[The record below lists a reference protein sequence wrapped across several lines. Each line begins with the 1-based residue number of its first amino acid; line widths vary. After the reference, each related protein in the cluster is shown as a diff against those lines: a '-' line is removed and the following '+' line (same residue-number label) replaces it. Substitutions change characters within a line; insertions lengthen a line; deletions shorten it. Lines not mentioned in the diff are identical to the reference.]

1 MYAAHRGRYTTLC
14 MFWTAADVFKLRLD
28 QGRTDEG
35 AKILEALKRIL
46 PNVEAV
52 NKELDTQAAAKATST
67 PAATSDKLPWEHDKT
82 KQEGSSASAFIA
94 SATRRLSKVTQ
105 KSQKTPK
112 DASPQGD
119 NICDNRDI
127 CETEIKV
134 LSDANQSNPSNPC
147 STADSSD
154 SCSPIPINE
163 QLTSNSRQLMLK
175 EKAPKGNNLRD
186 SQDFVSASE
195 QATNNNSEEFAAYG
209 TCLSKQINE
218 ELTANSRQL
227 MLKEKAPKGNNL
239 RDSQD
244 FVSAS
249 EQATNN
255 NSEEFAAYGTCLS
268 KQINEEL
275 TANSRQLMLK
285 EKAPKGNN
293 LRDSQDFV
301 SASEQATN
309 NNSEEFAAYGT
320 CLSKQINEELT
331 ANSRQLMLKEKAP
344 KGNNLR
350 DSQDFVSASEQATNN
365 NSEEFAAYG
374 TCLSKQINE
383 ELTANSR
390 QLMLKEKAPK
400 GNNLR
405 DSQDFVSASEQATK
419 ESLQGKEDKTINSQL
434 LHDYPGHLT
443 VSLEDGI
450 IRPIPGI
457 NAPQRIVLA
466 CITAHPGYSV
476 PQISASTGIPAKS
489 IERHVAALIDKNLIE
504 HRGSKKTG
512 GYYPL

>member
-1 MYAAHRGRYTTLC
+1 MTVKEIFELRKQGRIEEAYDAIRPMYAAHRGRYTTLC

-28 QGRTDEG
+28 QGRTDE
-35 AKILEALKRIL
+35 AEKILEALKRML
-46 PNVEAV
+46 PRVEAI

-163 QLTSNSRQLMLK
+163 QLT
-175 EKAPKGNNLRD
+175 
-186 SQDFVSASE
+186 
-195 QATNNNSEEFAAYG
+195 
-209 TCLSKQINE
+209 
-218 ELTANSRQL
+218 ANSRQL

-244 FVSAS
+244 FVS
-249 EQATNN
+249 
-255 NSEEFAAYGTCLS
+255 
-268 KQINEEL
+268 
-275 TANSRQLMLK
+275 
-285 EKAPKGNN
+285 
-293 LRDSQDFV
+293 D
-301 SASEQATN
+301 
-309 NNSEEFAAYGT
+309 
-320 CLSKQINEELT
+320 
-331 ANSRQLMLKEKAP
+331 
-344 KGNNLR
+344 
-350 DSQDFVSASEQATNN
+350 SEQATNN

-457 NAPQRIVLA
+457 NAPQRVVLA

-512 GYYPL
+512 GYHPL

>member
-1 MYAAHRGRYTTLC
+1 MTVKEIFELRKQGRIEEAYDAIRPMYAAHRGRYTTLC

-28 QGRTDEG
+28 QNRYDEA

-46 PNVEAV
+46 PNVEAI

-163 QLTSNSRQLMLK
+163 QLTDPSQQLTSKEEASPSGNICDIRAICVTIEEPKTKIHVDSSNCSLH
-175 EKAPKGNNLRD
+175 
-186 SQDFVSASE
+186 
-195 QATNNNSEEFAAYG
+195 
-209 TCLSKQINE
+209 
-218 ELTANSRQL
+218 
-227 MLKEKAPKGNNL
+227 
-239 RDSQD
+239 
-244 FVSAS
+244 
-249 EQATNN
+249 
-255 NSEEFAAYGTCLS
+255 
-268 KQINEEL
+268 
-275 TANSRQLMLK
+275 
-285 EKAPKGNN
+285 
-293 LRDSQDFV
+293 
-301 SASEQATN
+301 
-309 NNSEEFAAYGT
+309 
-320 CLSKQINEELT
+320 
-331 ANSRQLMLKEKAP
+331 
-344 KGNNLR
+344 
-350 DSQDFVSASEQATNN
+350 NN

-457 NAPQRIVLA
+457 NAPQRVVLA

-489 IERHVAALIDKNLIE
+489 IERHVAVLIDKNLIE

-512 GYYPL
+512 GYHAL

>member
-1 MYAAHRGRYTTLC
+1 MTVKEIFELRKQGRIEEAYDAIRPMYAAHRGRYTTLC

-28 QGRTDEG
+28 QNRYDE
-35 AKILEALKRIL
+35 AEKILEALRRML
-46 PNVEAV
+46 PRVEAV

-67 PAATSDKLPWEHDKT
+67 PAATSDKLPWEHDKPQ
-82 KQEGSSASAFIA
+82 QEGSSASAFIA

-163 QLTSNSRQLMLK
+163 QLT
-175 EKAPKGNNLRD
+175 
-186 SQDFVSASE
+186 
-195 QATNNNSEEFAAYG
+195 
-209 TCLSKQINE
+209 
-218 ELTANSRQL
+218 ANSRQL

-301 SASEQATN
+301 S
-309 NNSEEFAAYGT
+309 
-320 CLSKQINEELT
+320 
-331 ANSRQLMLKEKAP
+331 
-344 KGNNLR
+344 
-350 DSQDFVSASEQATNN
+350 D
-365 NSEEFAAYG
+365 
-374 TCLSKQINE
+374 
-383 ELTANSR
+383 
-390 QLMLKEKAPK
+390 
-400 GNNLR
+400 
-405 DSQDFVSASEQATK
+405 SEQATK

-457 NAPQRIVLA
+457 TAPQRIVLA

-489 IERHVAALIDKNLIE
+489 IERHVAALIDKNLIG

>member
-1 MYAAHRGRYTTLC
+1 MTVKEIFELRKQGRIEEAYDAIRPMYAAHRGRYTTLC

-28 QGRTDEG
+28 QGRTDEA

-163 QLTSNSRQLMLK
+163 QLT
-175 EKAPKGNNLRD
+175 
-186 SQDFVSASE
+186 
-195 QATNNNSEEFAAYG
+195 
-209 TCLSKQINE
+209 
-218 ELTANSRQL
+218 
-227 MLKEKAPKGNNL
+227 
-239 RDSQD
+239 
-244 FVSAS
+244 
-249 EQATNN
+249 
-255 NSEEFAAYGTCLS
+255 
-268 KQINEEL
+268 
-275 TANSRQLMLK
+275 
-285 EKAPKGNN
+285 
-293 LRDSQDFV
+293 
-301 SASEQATN
+301 
-309 NNSEEFAAYGT
+309 
-320 CLSKQINEELT
+320 
-331 ANSRQLMLKEKAP
+331 
-344 KGNNLR
+344 
-350 DSQDFVSASEQATNN
+350 
-365 NSEEFAAYG
+365 
-374 TCLSKQINE
+374 
-383 ELTANSR
+383 ANSR

-457 NAPQRIVLA
+457 NAPQRVVLA

-489 IERHVAALIDKNLIE
+489 IERHVAALIDKNLIG
-504 HRGSKKTG
+504 HRGIKKTG
-512 GYYPL
+512 GYHAL

>member
-1 MYAAHRGRYTTLC
+1 MTVKEIFELRKQGRIEEAYDAIRPMYAAHRGRYTTLC

-28 QGRTDEG
+28 QGRTDEA

-67 PAATSDKLPWEHDKT
+67 PAATSDKLPWEHDKPQ
-82 KQEGSSASAFIA
+82 QEGSSASAFIA

-163 QLTSNSRQLMLK
+163 QLT
-175 EKAPKGNNLRD
+175 
-186 SQDFVSASE
+186 
-195 QATNNNSEEFAAYG
+195 
-209 TCLSKQINE
+209 
-218 ELTANSRQL
+218 
-227 MLKEKAPKGNNL
+227 
-239 RDSQD
+239 
-244 FVSAS
+244 
-249 EQATNN
+249 
-255 NSEEFAAYGTCLS
+255 
-268 KQINEEL
+268 
-275 TANSRQLMLK
+275 
-285 EKAPKGNN
+285 
-293 LRDSQDFV
+293 
-301 SASEQATN
+301 
-309 NNSEEFAAYGT
+309 
-320 CLSKQINEELT
+320 
-331 ANSRQLMLKEKAP
+331 
-344 KGNNLR
+344 
-350 DSQDFVSASEQATNN
+350 
-365 NSEEFAAYG
+365 
-374 TCLSKQINE
+374 
-383 ELTANSR
+383 ANSR

-443 VSLEDGI
+443 VSLDDGI

-457 NAPQRIVLA
+457 NAPQRVVLA

-512 GYYPL
+512 GYHAL

>member
-1 MYAAHRGRYTTLC
+1 MTVKEIFELRKQGRIEEAYDAIRPMYAAHRGRYTTLC

-28 QGRTDEG
+28 QGRTDEA

-163 QLTSNSRQLMLK
+163 QLT
-175 EKAPKGNNLRD
+175 D
-186 SQDFVSASE
+186 H
-195 QATNNNSEEFAAYG
+195 
-209 TCLSKQINE
+209 
-218 ELTANSRQL
+218 
-227 MLKEKAPKGNNL
+227 
-239 RDSQD
+239 
-244 FVSAS
+244 
-249 EQATNN
+249 
-255 NSEEFAAYGTCLS
+255 
-268 KQINEEL
+268 
-275 TANSRQLMLK
+275 
-285 EKAPKGNN
+285 
-293 LRDSQDFV
+293 
-301 SASEQATN
+301 
-309 NNSEEFAAYGT
+309 
-320 CLSKQINEELT
+320 
-331 ANSRQLMLKEKAP
+331 SRQLMLKEKAP

-443 VSLEDGI
+443 VSLDDGI

-457 NAPQRIVLA
+457 NAPQRVVLA

-489 IERHVAALIDKNLIE
+489 IERHVAALIDKNLIG

-512 GYYPL
+512 GYHAL

>member
-1 MYAAHRGRYTTLC
+1 MTVKEIFELRKQGRIEEAYEAIRPMYAAHRGRYTTLC

-28 QGRTDEG
+28 QGRTDE
-35 AKILEALKRIL
+35 AEKILEALKRML
-46 PNVEAV
+46 PRVEAI

-163 QLTSNSRQLMLK
+163 QLT
-175 EKAPKGNNLRD
+175 
-186 SQDFVSASE
+186 
-195 QATNNNSEEFAAYG
+195 
-209 TCLSKQINE
+209 
-218 ELTANSRQL
+218 
-227 MLKEKAPKGNNL
+227 
-239 RDSQD
+239 
-244 FVSAS
+244 
-249 EQATNN
+249 
-255 NSEEFAAYGTCLS
+255 
-268 KQINEEL
+268 
-275 TANSRQLMLK
+275 
-285 EKAPKGNN
+285 
-293 LRDSQDFV
+293 
-301 SASEQATN
+301 
-309 NNSEEFAAYGT
+309 
-320 CLSKQINEELT
+320 
-331 ANSRQLMLKEKAP
+331 
-344 KGNNLR
+344 
-350 DSQDFVSASEQATNN
+350 
-365 NSEEFAAYG
+365 
-374 TCLSKQINE
+374 
-383 ELTANSR
+383 ANSR

-457 NAPQRIVLA
+457 NAPQRVVLA

-512 GYYPL
+512 GYHPL

>member
-1 MYAAHRGRYTTLC
+1 MTVKEIFELRKQGRIEEAYDAIRPMYAAHRGRYTTLC

-28 QGRTDEG
+28 QNRYDE
-35 AKILEALKRIL
+35 AEKILEALRRML
-46 PNVEAV
+46 PRVEAV

-82 KQEGSSASAFIA
+82 KQEGSSAAVFIA

-119 NICDNRDI
+119 NICDIRAI
-127 CETEIKV
+127 CETEIKM

-163 QLTSNSRQLMLK
+163 Q
-175 EKAPKGNNLRD
+175 
-186 SQDFVSASE
+186 
-195 QATNNNSEEFAAYG
+195 
-209 TCLSKQINE
+209 
-218 ELTANSRQL
+218 LTANSRQL

-301 SASEQATN
+301 S
-309 NNSEEFAAYGT
+309 
-320 CLSKQINEELT
+320 
-331 ANSRQLMLKEKAP
+331 
-344 KGNNLR
+344 
-350 DSQDFVSASEQATNN
+350 D
-365 NSEEFAAYG
+365 
-374 TCLSKQINE
+374 
-383 ELTANSR
+383 
-390 QLMLKEKAPK
+390 
-400 GNNLR
+400 
-405 DSQDFVSASEQATK
+405 SEQATK

-457 NAPQRIVLA
+457 NAPQRVVLA

-512 GYYPL
+512 GYHAL

>member
-28 QGRTDEG
+28 QGRTDEA

-52 NKELDTQAAAKATST
+52 NKELDTQAVAKATST
-67 PAATSDKLPWEHDKT
+67 PAATSDKLPWEHDKPQ
-82 KQEGSSASAFIA
+82 QEGSSASAFIA
-94 SATRRLSKVTQ
+94 SAIRRLAKIKKTSIVTNKSSINEKLTSNSRQLTSKEE
-105 KSQKTPK
+105 
-112 DASPQGD
+112 ASPSG

-163 QLTSNSRQLMLK
+163 QLT
-175 EKAPKGNNLRD
+175 
-186 SQDFVSASE
+186 
-195 QATNNNSEEFAAYG
+195 
-209 TCLSKQINE
+209 
-218 ELTANSRQL
+218 
-227 MLKEKAPKGNNL
+227 
-239 RDSQD
+239 
-244 FVSAS
+244 
-249 EQATNN
+249 
-255 NSEEFAAYGTCLS
+255 
-268 KQINEEL
+268 
-275 TANSRQLMLK
+275 
-285 EKAPKGNN
+285 
-293 LRDSQDFV
+293 
-301 SASEQATN
+301 
-309 NNSEEFAAYGT
+309 
-320 CLSKQINEELT
+320 
-331 ANSRQLMLKEKAP
+331 
-344 KGNNLR
+344 
-350 DSQDFVSASEQATNN
+350 
-365 NSEEFAAYG
+365 
-374 TCLSKQINE
+374 
-383 ELTANSR
+383 ANSR

-419 ESLQGKEDKTINSQL
+419 ASLQGKEDKTINSQL

-512 GYYPL
+512 GYHAL

>member
-1 MYAAHRGRYTTLC
+1 MTVKEIFELRKQGRIEEAYEAIRPMYAAHRGRYTTLC

-28 QGRTDEG
+28 QGRTDEA

-52 NKELDTQAAAKATST
+52 NEELDTQAAAKATST
-67 PAATSDKLPWEHDKT
+67 PAATSDKLPWEHDKPQ
-82 KQEGSSASAFIA
+82 QEGSSASAFIA

-163 QLTSNSRQLMLK
+163 QLTDHSRQLMSK
-175 EKAPKGNNLRD
+175 EEASPSGNICDNRD
-186 SQDFVSASE
+186 ICETEIKV
-195 QATNNNSEEFAAYG
+195 
-209 TCLSKQINE
+209 LSDANQSNPSNPCSTADSSDSCSPIPINE
-218 ELTANSRQL
+218 Q
-227 MLKEKAPKGNNL
+227 
-239 RDSQD
+239 
-244 FVSAS
+244 
-249 EQATNN
+249 
-255 NSEEFAAYGTCLS
+255 
-268 KQINEEL
+268 
-275 TANSRQLMLK
+275 
-285 EKAPKGNN
+285 
-293 LRDSQDFV
+293 
-301 SASEQATN
+301 
-309 NNSEEFAAYGT
+309 
-320 CLSKQINEELT
+320 
-331 ANSRQLMLKEKAP
+331 
-344 KGNNLR
+344 
-350 DSQDFVSASEQATNN
+350 
-365 NSEEFAAYG
+365 
-374 TCLSKQINE
+374 
-383 ELTANSR
+383 LTANSR

-457 NAPQRIVLA
+457 SAPQRIVLA

-512 GYYPL
+512 GYHAL

>member
-1 MYAAHRGRYTTLC
+1 MTVKEIFELRKQGRIEEAYEAIRPMYAAHRGRYTTLC

-28 QGRTDEG
+28 QGRTDEA

-82 KQEGSSASAFIA
+82 KQEGSSSAVFIA

-249 EQATNN
+249 EQAT
-255 NSEEFAAYGTCLS
+255 
-268 KQINEEL
+268 
-275 TANSRQLMLK
+275 
-285 EKAPKGNN
+285 
-293 LRDSQDFV
+293 
-301 SASEQATN
+301 
-309 NNSEEFAAYGT
+309 
-320 CLSKQINEELT
+320 
-331 ANSRQLMLKEKAP
+331 
-344 KGNNLR
+344 
-350 DSQDFVSASEQATNN
+350 
-365 NSEEFAAYG
+365 
-374 TCLSKQINE
+374 
-383 ELTANSR
+383 
-390 QLMLKEKAPK
+390 
-400 GNNLR
+400 
-405 DSQDFVSASEQATK
+405 K

-457 NAPQRIVLA
+457 NAPQRVVLA

-512 GYYPL
+512 GYHAL

>member
-28 QGRTDEG
+28 QGRTDEA

-67 PAATSDKLPWEHDKT
+67 PAATSYKLPWEHDKT

-105 KSQKTPK
+105 KSRKTPK

-163 QLTSNSRQLMLK
+163 Q
-175 EKAPKGNNLRD
+175 
-186 SQDFVSASE
+186 
-195 QATNNNSEEFAAYG
+195 
-209 TCLSKQINE
+209 
-218 ELTANSRQL
+218 
-227 MLKEKAPKGNNL
+227 
-239 RDSQD
+239 
-244 FVSAS
+244 
-249 EQATNN
+249 
-255 NSEEFAAYGTCLS
+255 
-268 KQINEEL
+268 
-275 TANSRQLMLK
+275 
-285 EKAPKGNN
+285 
-293 LRDSQDFV
+293 
-301 SASEQATN
+301 
-309 NNSEEFAAYGT
+309 
-320 CLSKQINEELT
+320 
-331 ANSRQLMLKEKAP
+331 
-344 KGNNLR
+344 
-350 DSQDFVSASEQATNN
+350 
-365 NSEEFAAYG
+365 
-374 TCLSKQINE
+374 
-383 ELTANSR
+383 LTANSR

-489 IERHVAALIDKNLIE
+489 IERHVAALIDKNLIG

-512 GYYPL
+512 GYHAL

>member
-1 MYAAHRGRYTTLC
+1 MTVKEIFELRKQGRIEEAYEAIRPMYAAHRGRYTTLC

-28 QGRTDEG
+28 QGRTDEA

-163 QLTSNSRQLMLK
+163 Q
-175 EKAPKGNNLRD
+175 
-186 SQDFVSASE
+186 
-195 QATNNNSEEFAAYG
+195 
-209 TCLSKQINE
+209 
-218 ELTANSRQL
+218 
-227 MLKEKAPKGNNL
+227 
-239 RDSQD
+239 
-244 FVSAS
+244 
-249 EQATNN
+249 
-255 NSEEFAAYGTCLS
+255 
-268 KQINEEL
+268 
-275 TANSRQLMLK
+275 
-285 EKAPKGNN
+285 
-293 LRDSQDFV
+293 
-301 SASEQATN
+301 
-309 NNSEEFAAYGT
+309 
-320 CLSKQINEELT
+320 LT

-489 IERHVAALIDKNLIE
+489 IERHVAALIDKNLIG

-512 GYYPL
+512 GYHAL

>member
-186 SQDFVSASE
+186 SQDFVS
-195 QATNNNSEEFAAYG
+195 
-209 TCLSKQINE
+209 
-218 ELTANSRQL
+218 
-227 MLKEKAPKGNNL
+227 
-239 RDSQD
+239 D
-244 FVSAS
+244 
-249 EQATNN
+249 
-255 NSEEFAAYGTCLS
+255 
-268 KQINEEL
+268 
-275 TANSRQLMLK
+275 
-285 EKAPKGNN
+285 
-293 LRDSQDFV
+293 
-301 SASEQATN
+301 
-309 NNSEEFAAYGT
+309 
-320 CLSKQINEELT
+320 
-331 ANSRQLMLKEKAP
+331 
-344 KGNNLR
+344 
-350 DSQDFVSASEQATNN
+350 SEQATNN

>member
-1 MYAAHRGRYTTLC
+1 MTVKEIFELRKQGRIEEAYEAIRPMYAAHRGRYTTLC

-28 QGRTDEG
+28 QGRTDEA

-67 PAATSDKLPWEHDKT
+67 PAATSDKLPWEHDKPQ
-82 KQEGSSASAFIA
+82 QEGSSASAFIA
-94 SATRRLSKVTQ
+94 SAPRRLSKVTQ

-163 QLTSNSRQLMLK
+163 QLT
-175 EKAPKGNNLRD
+175 
-186 SQDFVSASE
+186 
-195 QATNNNSEEFAAYG
+195 
-209 TCLSKQINE
+209 
-218 ELTANSRQL
+218 ANSRQL

-244 FVSAS
+244 FVS
-249 EQATNN
+249 
-255 NSEEFAAYGTCLS
+255 
-268 KQINEEL
+268 
-275 TANSRQLMLK
+275 
-285 EKAPKGNN
+285 
-293 LRDSQDFV
+293 D
-301 SASEQATN
+301 
-309 NNSEEFAAYGT
+309 
-320 CLSKQINEELT
+320 
-331 ANSRQLMLKEKAP
+331 
-344 KGNNLR
+344 
-350 DSQDFVSASEQATNN
+350 SEQATNN

-489 IERHVAALIDKNLIE
+489 IERHVAALIDKKLIE

-512 GYYPL
+512 GYHPL

>member
-1 MYAAHRGRYTTLC
+1 MTVKEIFELRKQGRIEEAYETIRPMYAAHRGRYTTLC

-28 QGRTDEG
+28 QGRTDEA

-67 PAATSDKLPWEHDKT
+67 PAATSDKLPWEHDKPQ
-82 KQEGSSASAFIA
+82 QEGSSASAFIA
-94 SATRRLSKVTQ
+94 SATRRLAKIKKTSIVTNKSSINEKLTSNSRQLTSKEE
-105 KSQKTPK
+105 
-112 DASPQGD
+112 ASPSG
-119 NICDNRDI
+119 NICDIRAI

-163 QLTSNSRQLMLK
+163 Q
-175 EKAPKGNNLRD
+175 
-186 SQDFVSASE
+186 
-195 QATNNNSEEFAAYG
+195 
-209 TCLSKQINE
+209 
-218 ELTANSRQL
+218 
-227 MLKEKAPKGNNL
+227 
-239 RDSQD
+239 
-244 FVSAS
+244 
-249 EQATNN
+249 
-255 NSEEFAAYGTCLS
+255 
-268 KQINEEL
+268 
-275 TANSRQLMLK
+275 
-285 EKAPKGNN
+285 
-293 LRDSQDFV
+293 
-301 SASEQATN
+301 
-309 NNSEEFAAYGT
+309 
-320 CLSKQINEELT
+320 LT

-489 IERHVAALIDKNLIE
+489 IERHVAALIDKNLIG

-512 GYYPL
+512 GYHAL

>member
-1 MYAAHRGRYTTLC
+1 MTVKEIFELRKQGRIEEAYDAIRPMYAAHRGRYTTLC

-28 QGRTDEG
+28 QNRYDE
-35 AKILEALKRIL
+35 AEKILEALRRML

-163 QLTSNSRQLMLK
+163 Q
-175 EKAPKGNNLRD
+175 
-186 SQDFVSASE
+186 
-195 QATNNNSEEFAAYG
+195 
-209 TCLSKQINE
+209 
-218 ELTANSRQL
+218 
-227 MLKEKAPKGNNL
+227 
-239 RDSQD
+239 
-244 FVSAS
+244 
-249 EQATNN
+249 
-255 NSEEFAAYGTCLS
+255 
-268 KQINEEL
+268 
-275 TANSRQLMLK
+275 
-285 EKAPKGNN
+285 
-293 LRDSQDFV
+293 
-301 SASEQATN
+301 
-309 NNSEEFAAYGT
+309 
-320 CLSKQINEELT
+320 LT

-457 NAPQRIVLA
+457 NAPQRVVLA

-489 IERHVAALIDKNLIE
+489 IERHVAALIDKNLIG
-504 HRGSKKTG
+504 HCGSKKTG
-512 GYYPL
+512 GYHAL

>member
-1 MYAAHRGRYTTLC
+1 MTVKEIFELRKQGRIEEAYDAIRPMYAAHRGRYTTLC

-28 QGRTDEG
+28 QGRTDEA

-52 NKELDTQAAAKATST
+52 NKELDTQAVAKATST

-163 QLTSNSRQLMLK
+163 QLT
-175 EKAPKGNNLRD
+175 
-186 SQDFVSASE
+186 
-195 QATNNNSEEFAAYG
+195 
-209 TCLSKQINE
+209 
-218 ELTANSRQL
+218 
-227 MLKEKAPKGNNL
+227 
-239 RDSQD
+239 
-244 FVSAS
+244 
-249 EQATNN
+249 
-255 NSEEFAAYGTCLS
+255 
-268 KQINEEL
+268 
-275 TANSRQLMLK
+275 
-285 EKAPKGNN
+285 
-293 LRDSQDFV
+293 
-301 SASEQATN
+301 
-309 NNSEEFAAYGT
+309 
-320 CLSKQINEELT
+320 
-331 ANSRQLMLKEKAP
+331 
-344 KGNNLR
+344 
-350 DSQDFVSASEQATNN
+350 
-365 NSEEFAAYG
+365 
-374 TCLSKQINE
+374 
-383 ELTANSR
+383 ANSR

-457 NAPQRIVLA
+457 NAPQRVVLA

-489 IERHVAALIDKNLIE
+489 IERHVAALIDKNLIG

-512 GYYPL
+512 GYHAL

>member
-1 MYAAHRGRYTTLC
+1 MTVKEIFELRKQGRIEEAYDAIRPMYAAHRGRYTTLC

-28 QGRTDEG
+28 QGRTDEA

-52 NKELDTQAAAKATST
+52 NEELDTQAAAKATST

-163 QLTSNSRQLMLK
+163 QLT
-175 EKAPKGNNLRD
+175 
-186 SQDFVSASE
+186 
-195 QATNNNSEEFAAYG
+195 
-209 TCLSKQINE
+209 
-218 ELTANSRQL
+218 
-227 MLKEKAPKGNNL
+227 
-239 RDSQD
+239 
-244 FVSAS
+244 
-249 EQATNN
+249 
-255 NSEEFAAYGTCLS
+255 
-268 KQINEEL
+268 
-275 TANSRQLMLK
+275 
-285 EKAPKGNN
+285 
-293 LRDSQDFV
+293 
-301 SASEQATN
+301 
-309 NNSEEFAAYGT
+309 
-320 CLSKQINEELT
+320 

-419 ESLQGKEDKTINSQL
+419 ESLQGKKDKTINSQL

-489 IERHVAALIDKNLIE
+489 IERHVAALIDKNLIG

-512 GYYPL
+512 GYHAL

>member
-1 MYAAHRGRYTTLC
+1 MTVKEIFELRKQGRIEEAYEAIRPMYAAHRGRYTTLC

-28 QGRTDEG
+28 QGRTDE
-35 AKILEALKRIL
+35 AEKILEALKRML
-46 PNVEAV
+46 PRVEAI

-163 QLTSNSRQLMLK
+163 QLT
-175 EKAPKGNNLRD
+175 
-186 SQDFVSASE
+186 
-195 QATNNNSEEFAAYG
+195 
-209 TCLSKQINE
+209 
-218 ELTANSRQL
+218 ANSRQL

-244 FVSAS
+244 FVS
-249 EQATNN
+249 
-255 NSEEFAAYGTCLS
+255 
-268 KQINEEL
+268 
-275 TANSRQLMLK
+275 
-285 EKAPKGNN
+285 
-293 LRDSQDFV
+293 D
-301 SASEQATN
+301 
-309 NNSEEFAAYGT
+309 
-320 CLSKQINEELT
+320 
-331 ANSRQLMLKEKAP
+331 
-344 KGNNLR
+344 
-350 DSQDFVSASEQATNN
+350 SEQATNN

-457 NAPQRIVLA
+457 NAPQRVVLA

-512 GYYPL
+512 GYHPL

>member
-1 MYAAHRGRYTTLC
+1 MTVKEIFELRKQGRIEEAYDAIRPMYAAHRGRYTTLC

-28 QGRTDEG
+28 QGRTDEA

-52 NKELDTQAAAKATST
+52 NKELDTQAVAKATST
-67 PAATSDKLPWEHDKT
+67 PAATSDKLPWEHDKPQ
-82 KQEGSSASAFIA
+82 QEGSSASAFIA

-163 QLTSNSRQLMLK
+163 QLTDHSQQLMLK

-249 EQATNN
+249 E
-255 NSEEFAAYGTCLS
+255 
-268 KQINEEL
+268 
-275 TANSRQLMLK
+275 
-285 EKAPKGNN
+285 
-293 LRDSQDFV
+293 
-301 SASEQATN
+301 
-309 NNSEEFAAYGT
+309 
-320 CLSKQINEELT
+320 
-331 ANSRQLMLKEKAP
+331 
-344 KGNNLR
+344 
-350 DSQDFVSASEQATNN
+350 
-365 NSEEFAAYG
+365 
-374 TCLSKQINE
+374 
-383 ELTANSR
+383 TANSR

-489 IERHVAALIDKNLIE
+489 IERHVAALIDKNLIG

-512 GYYPL
+512 GYHAL

>member
-1 MYAAHRGRYTTLC
+1 MTVKEIFELRKQGRIEEAYDAIRPMYAAHRGRYTTLC

-28 QGRTDEG
+28 QNRYDE
-35 AKILEALKRIL
+35 AEKILEALKRML

-163 QLTSNSRQLMLK
+163 QLT
-175 EKAPKGNNLRD
+175 
-186 SQDFVSASE
+186 
-195 QATNNNSEEFAAYG
+195 
-209 TCLSKQINE
+209 
-218 ELTANSRQL
+218 ANSRQL

-268 KQINEEL
+268 KQINE
-275 TANSRQLMLK
+275 Q
-285 EKAPKGNN
+285 
-293 LRDSQDFV
+293 
-301 SASEQATN
+301 
-309 NNSEEFAAYGT
+309 
-320 CLSKQINEELT
+320 
-331 ANSRQLMLKEKAP
+331 
-344 KGNNLR
+344 
-350 DSQDFVSASEQATNN
+350 
-365 NSEEFAAYG
+365 
-374 TCLSKQINE
+374 
-383 ELTANSR
+383 LTANSR

-512 GYYPL
+512 GYHAI